1 MTDLIDVVQ
10 KQDPGSGLIELF
22 ELELPEGTQ
31 YFHSGIGADAATE
44 IKFRDKTPTDSDYVE
59 RTYTPIPIEIKG
71 LERKTDG
78 ASSRPT
84 LTVAN
89 VLPTFS
95 DAIDMTNKDL
105 IGKRLIRRTTLQK
118 YLVDESHD
126 SGENAPPI
134 EFPTEKF
141 IIDRIASENKVA
153 ITFEL
158 AAASDLEG
166 IKLPGRIVVGKYC
179 GWEYQGETANS
190 RGGCIWPTNS
200 EVTIGN
206 NTYEAYFNI
215 ADEPIILRANLS
227 FSAYSGG
234 TAYNKND
241 WVTHGGYAWRS
252 DAGPSDVDPA
262 GDPTPQ
268 HTGNTPSTNSSF
280 WTRAWPYDVWTGS
293 GDDYVYDSDDH
304 TYVKHS
310 NTIWRL
316 IRNAPVA
323 QEPANGSKYW
333 VRGDLC
339 GKLLSSCKCR
349 FQWRPAGRVTEA
361 VVTYGH
367 NSYSSAPTVTFSDP
381 PAGGTTALGTA
392 TISGGVVTAI
402 SVDTPGT
409 GYYDGVPTITIQHQA
424 PGFAARATAV
434 FENDQNLTTRKDTS
448 KPMPFGAFPGSEK
461 YR

>member
-1 MTDLIDVVQ
+1 MTTLIDAVQ
-10 KQDPGSGLIELF
+10 KQEPGSSLIELF

-31 YFHSGIGADAATE
+31 YFHSGIETDGATE
-44 IKFRDKTPTDSDYVE
+44 IQFRDKIPTDSVYIA
-59 RTYTPIPIEIKG
+59 RTYIPIPIEIKG
-71 LERKTDG
+71 IERKTDG
-78 ASSRPT
+78 ASARPT

-89 VLPTFS
+89 VLSTFRDEVS
-95 DAIDMTNKDL
+95 ITNKDL

-118 YLVDESHD
+118 YLV
-126 SGENAPPI
+126 GETPDLSSPPV

-179 GWEYQGETANS
+179 GWEYQGETASS
-190 RGGCIWPTNS
+190 RGGCTWPTNS
-200 EVTIGN
+200 EVTIGT

-215 ADEPIILRANLS
+215 NDEPIILRANLNY
-227 FSAYSGG
+227 SAYNNG
-234 TAYNKND
+234 TPYDKND

-252 DAGPSDVDPA
+252 DAGAGPEDPA
-262 GDPTPQ
+262 GDPTPS
-268 HTGNTPSTNSSF
+268 HTGNTPSTSSSF

-293 GDDYVYDSDDH
+293 GDDYVYDRDDH

-316 IRNAPVA
+316 IRNAPVE
-323 QEPANGSKYW
+323 QEPANGSSYW

-339 GKLLSSCKCR
+339 GKILGSCKCR
-349 FQWRPAGRVTEA
+349 FQFQPDSD
-361 VVTYGH
+361 
-367 NSYSSAPTVTFSDP
+367 NDDNPSAIKRTNII
-381 PAGGTTALGTA
+381 L
-392 TISGGVVTAI
+392 
-402 SVDTPGT
+402 
-409 GYYDGVPTITIQHQA
+409 
-424 PGFAARATAV
+424 
-434 FENDQNLTTRKDTS
+434 
-448 KPMPFGAFPGSEK
+448 PFGGFPGSEK